1 MKKIAIIGT
10 GYVGLVSAVCLAE
23 TGKEVFCVD
32 KNFKVIERIRNG
44 ISPIYEPGLEKL
56 LLKNKDKIFPTTK
69 INEAIL
75 SSEIIFIAVGTPFD
89 GKKIDLSQVKE
100 VSRLIGKV
108 LKKTNEYKVIVI
120 KSTVVPGTT
129 LEFIKP
135 IIEKESGKDNSEI
148 GFCMNPEFLREG
160 KAVEDFM
167 NPDRIVLGVTDEL
180 VERKVRE
187 VYSGFKDA
195 DFFVTNPTTAEMIK
209 YTANTFLA
217 LTISYA
223 NEISRISET
232 FKDVDSEDVFKGV
245 ILDKRI
251 SPIIVKKRII
261 PEITSY
267 LKAGCGFGGSCFPK
281 DVKALNSLQKQ
292 KGVANDLTNALLK
305 INDTQLIHILNMGL
319 KSVNVK
325 IKNIGILGLAFKPDT
340 DDIRESPSIKLIEMC
355 LKKKFNVLVHDYI
368 AMENTRKK
376 FRKSLVYKND
386 PLEVIRKSQ
395 LIFVVT
401 SWLDYKKISD
411 EVFEKNLS
419 IGSVVVDARSMYK
432 DRGNKKWRVR
442 VGYKN

>member
-32 KNFKVIERIRNG
+32 KNNKVIERIRNG

-69 INEAIL
+69 ITEAIL

-100 VSRLIGKV
+100 VSSLIGKV

-135 IIEKESGKDNSEI
+135 LIEKESGKGDGEI

-195 DFFVTNPTTAEMIK
+195 DFLITNPTTAEMI
-209 YTANTFLA
+209 
-217 LTISYA
+217 
-223 NEISRISET
+223 
-232 FKDVDSEDVFKGV
+232 
-245 ILDKRI
+245 
-251 SPIIVKKRII
+251 
-261 PEITSY
+261 
-267 LKAGCGFGGSCFPK
+267 
-281 DVKALNSLQKQ
+281 
-292 KGVANDLTNALLK
+292 
-305 INDTQLIHILNMGL
+305 
-319 KSVNVK
+319 
-325 IKNIGILGLAFKPDT
+325 
-340 DDIRESPSIKLIEMC
+340 
-355 LKKKFNVLVHDYI
+355 
-368 AMENTRKK
+368 
-376 FRKSLVYKND
+376 
-386 PLEVIRKSQ
+386 
-395 LIFVVT
+395 
-401 SWLDYKKISD
+401 
-411 EVFEKNLS
+411 
-419 IGSVVVDARSMYK
+419 
-432 DRGNKKWRVR
+432 
-442 VGYKN
+442 